1 MPVTMFLVV
10 MFALV
15 VTIVLAL
22 AADVEYAH
30 GCTECADRKRRD
42 EQERLRLSDEYA
54 RKIGL
59 TRGDDD
65 DADPSRR

>member
-1 MPVTMFLVV
+1 MMPAPMFLAV

-15 VTIVLAL
+15 VTFVLAL
-22 AADVEYAH
+22 AADVDYAH
-30 GCTECADRKRRD
+30 GCTECADRKRRF
-42 EQERLRLSDEYA
+42 EEERLRLSDEYA

-65 DADPSRR
+65 EDAAP